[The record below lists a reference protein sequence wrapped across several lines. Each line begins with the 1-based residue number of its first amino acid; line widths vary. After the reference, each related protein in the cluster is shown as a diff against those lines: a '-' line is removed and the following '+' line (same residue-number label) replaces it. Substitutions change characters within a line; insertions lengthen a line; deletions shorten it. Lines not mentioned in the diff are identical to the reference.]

1 MVSLRFPTAAIPR
14 LPPTPGP
21 NGAAIAATLA
31 ATAAAAVAAASL
43 TLTAK
48 SAGLPVPHPAP
59 SAPLWASLSLA
70 DGAAPGSVEPRTGV
84 AFPTEASSGRR
95 LLGVGLRKT
104 SVLGLK
110 SIDVYAFGMYADG
123 NDLKQLLKEKYQKF
137 SASELKGNAELI
149 NDVLEH
155 DIRMT
160 VNLQIVYGRLSIRSV
175 RSAFEKSVGSRLQ
188 KFGGQD
194 TKELLQSF
202 VAIFKDEYKLPKG
215 SVIEL
220 SRESDHVLKI
230 SIEGKEVGSIQSK
243 LLCRSIMDLYIGDDP
258 FDRNAK
264 DDVQENIASILTS

>member
-1 MVSLRFPTAAIPR
+1 MVSLRFTTAAVPR
-14 LPPTPGP
+14 LPPKPGP

-31 ATAAAAVAAASL
+31 AAAAAAASL

-48 SAGLPVPHPAP
+48 SAGRPVPLPSP

-70 DGAAPGSVEPRTGV
+70 DGAAAPGSVEPRTGA
-84 AFPTEASSGRR
+84 AFPTEAAAGRR

-110 SIDVYAFGMYADG
+110 SIDVYAFGVYADG
-123 NDLKQLLKEKYQKF
+123 NDLKQQLEEKYRKF

-149 NDVLEH
+149 NDVLEQ

-160 VNLQIVYGRLSIRSV
+160 VKLQIVYGRLSIRSV

-202 VAIFKDEYKLPKG
+202 VALFKDEYKLPKG

-220 SRESDHVLKI
+220 SRESNHVLKI
-230 SIEGKEVGSIQSK
+230 SIEGEELGSIQSK
-243 LLCRSIMDLYIGDDP
+243 LLCRSILDLYIGDDP
-258 FDRNAK
+258 FDKNAK
-264 DDVQENIASILTS
+264 DNVQENIASIL